1 MAFTISNLFEKAS
14 PEAVCPEEFEGL
26 MRQSQKQAFS
36 LAYRLTGN
44 ITEAEDLLQDSY
56 IRAFRF
62 FNRYDRALPFTSW
75 LFRIITNAHI
85 DTVRRKTKLRVSS
98 LDQGGAEGNK
108 TMEVEDS
115 TSAPEA
121 ILSGG
126 MVNEFLQRGLDSMN
140 HEFKLAVVLADVEGM
155 AYEEIADIMR
165 TSIGTVRSRIHR
177 GRKHLKSHL
186 LKTAPGIYE
195 RYCDELL

>member
-1 MAFTISNLFEKAS
+1 MAFTIAHIFEKS
-14 PEAVCPEEFEGL
+14 TNEAVSFDEFEGL
-26 MRQSQKQAFS
+26 MRQTQKQAFS

-44 ITEAEDLLQDSY
+44 MTEAEDLLQDAY

-62 FNRYDRALPFTSW
+62 FNRYDRSMPFASW
-75 LFRIITNAHI
+75 LFRIVTNAHI
-85 DTVRRKTKLRVSS
+85 DTVRRKTKLKISS
-98 LDQGGAEGNK
+98 LDQGGVDGTK

-115 TSAPEA
+115 TSAPDA
-121 ILSGG
+121 VLTNSS
-126 MVNEFLQRGLDSMN
+126 VNEYLQRALDSMN
-140 HEFKLAVVLADVEGM
+140 HEFKMAVILADVEGM

-186 LKTAPGIYE
+186 LKSAPGLYE
-195 RYCDELL
+195 RYCNELL